1 MEVYPTMITSASE
14 KPGNMK
20 RIQWQSSVLL
30 PHYFL
35 CEFHTHAYGMLHM
48 LTFFFIFGWT
58 MPFNLLVSTFETNST
73 DLLQTSLWVQ
83 LYNQASGS
91 ERWAPGPSLYCP
103 SSAWGQSYWK
113 TGLQSWQNMFNNNDK
128 THVYMKSLFATD
140 KRDNSVFLHF
150 QKSYI
155 GYIFF

>member
-35 CEFHTHAYGMLHM
+35 CEIHTHAYGMLHM
-48 LTFFFIFGWT
+48 LTFFFHFWVNYAFQFTCIHFCNKQHWPVANLSLGSAVQSGFRFWT
-58 MPFNLLVSTFETNST
+58 LGPGSFPLLPFLCLRAVILENRPPVLAK
-73 DLLQTSLWVQ
+73 
-83 LYNQASGS
+83 Y
-91 ERWAPGPSLYCP
+91 
-103 SSAWGQSYWK
+103 
-113 TGLQSWQNMFNNNDK
+113 MFNNNDK

-150 QKSYI
+150 QNLI
-155 GYIFF
+155 